1 MAAGPALKARS
12 AYLAAR
18 SVISLAFCSRGAL
31 RLALIS
37 RMAAGSGH
45 ALLDDA
51 AVRAARTLRTLAD
64 SAPRLALLPVRFR
77 LG

>member
-51 AVRAARTLRTLAD
+51 AERTLRTLPD
-64 SAPRLALLPVRFR
+64 SAPRVALLPVRFR
-77 LG
+77 LR